1 MYNLLLITIFAGKT
15 EYAYRL
21 KGFNEDWMTTTYD
34 KVTYTNLAPG
44 TYMLKV
50 KAVNSD
56 GYGGDEEASLK
67 IVIYPP
73 FGVPFGHILFIAFWW
88 LLYWYWDA
96 IGFCV
101 ENGIN
106 LRYSK

>member
-1 MYNLLLITIFAGKT
+1 
-15 EYAYRL
+15 
-21 KGFNEDWMTTTYD
+21 MTTAFG

-50 KAVNSD
+50 KAINSD

-73 FGVPFGHILFIAFWW
+73 FGVPFGHMLFIAFVGCCIDIGT
-88 LLYWYWDA
+88 LLDSAWRT
-96 IGFCV
+96 G
-101 ENGIN
+101 
-106 LRYSK
+106 

>member
-1 MYNLLLITIFAGKT
+1 
-15 EYAYRL
+15 
-21 KGFNEDWMTTTYD
+21 MTTTYD

-67 IVIYPP
+67 ICYLSSFLAFRLGIYC
-73 FGVPFGHILFIAFWW
+73 L
-88 LLYWYWDA
+88 
-96 IGFCV
+96 
-101 ENGIN
+101 
-106 LRYSK
+106 

>member
-1 MYNLLLITIFAGKT
+1 
-15 EYAYRL
+15 
-21 KGFNEDWMTTTYD
+21 MTTAFG

-44 TYMLKV
+44 IYMLKV

-73 FGVPFGHILFIAFWW
+73 FGVPFGHMLFIAFCW
-88 LLYWYWDA
+88 LLY
-96 IGFCV
+96 
-101 ENGIN
+101 
-106 LRYSK
+106 

>member
-1 MYNLLLITIFAGKT
+1 
-15 EYAYRL
+15 
-21 KGFNEDWMTTTYD
+21 MTTTYD

-73 FGVPFGHILFIAFWW
+73 FWRSVWAYIC
-88 LLYWYWDA
+88 LLYTSSAEFESQD
-96 IGFCV
+96 GFV
-101 ENGIN
+101 HH
-106 LRYSK
+106 L